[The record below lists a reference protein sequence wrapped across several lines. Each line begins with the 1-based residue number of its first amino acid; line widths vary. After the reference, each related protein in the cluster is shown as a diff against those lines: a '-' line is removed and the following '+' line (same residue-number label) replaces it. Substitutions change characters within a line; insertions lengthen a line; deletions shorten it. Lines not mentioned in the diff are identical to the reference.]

1 MVHLGFNGLSDYLK
15 PMEYSDL
22 YEHDEY
28 WPVKGYSISSLDYKS
43 CIKSGDVISFV
54 SERDEVD

>member
-1 MVHLGFNGLSDYLK
+1 MVHLGFNGLAEYLK

-22 YEHDEY
+22 YEHDEC
-28 WPVKGYSISSLDYKS
+28 WSGTGCSTSSLDYRS